1 MNGKL
6 TGKALVAQII
16 ARGNDGISP
25 VVSVEGIEGGHRITI
40 KDLSG
45 THTVDV
51 MDGAGLCVLG
61 SYDSAAELELAHPTG
76 NTGDGYI
83 VGGDLYVWDATT
95 QKWLN
100 IGNVKGEPGEQGE
113 PGKDGRTP
121 EKGVD
126 YFTEDDKQEIAAAA
140 AELATPTDYLK
151 KTGDT
156 MTGALVAH
164 SDTEYT
170 TGQVR
175 NIFLVAEGEDLPSG
189 SNGDICLVY
198 TP

>member
-51 MDGAGLCVLG
+51 MDGAGLRVLG
-61 SYDSAAELELAHPTG
+61 SYDSAAELESAHPTG
-76 NTGDGYI
+76 NAGDGYI
-83 VGGDLYVWDATT
+83 VGGDLYVWDEVTMS
-95 QKWLN
+95 WLN
-100 IGNVKGEPGEQGE
+100 VGNIKGEKGDKGDTGADGHTPVKG
-113 PGKDGRTP
+113 T
-121 EKGVD
+121 D
-126 YFTEDDKQEIAAAA
+126 YYTESEKQEIIDEA
-140 AELATPTDYLK
+140 AEAAKPTDYLK

-156 MTGALVAH
+156 VTGALVAH
-164 SDTEYT
+164 SDTAYT

-175 NIFLVAEGEDLPSG
+175 NIFLIAEGEDLPSG